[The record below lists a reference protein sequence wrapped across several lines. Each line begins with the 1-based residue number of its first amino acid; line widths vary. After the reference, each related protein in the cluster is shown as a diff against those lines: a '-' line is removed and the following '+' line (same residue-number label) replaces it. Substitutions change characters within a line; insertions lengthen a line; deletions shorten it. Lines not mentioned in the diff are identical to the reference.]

1 MRELDDAA
9 LELRLRGVLK
19 EHLQALP
26 LDLTSGDL
34 DQRRKARGVAPRLGR
49 GRGMT
54 SLAAALGVAFAAV
67 VGGTLLMASV
77 IAPATLDDVPPGH
90 AENSPGHADNSQGHV
105 DDNVALDYAVGH
117 LSERYLSMD
126 GIWLDQQLREAL
138 PNVEFS
144 IDGSP
149 AQPAY
154 GGVVE
159 GHVTAVA
166 EGASYRD
173 EIGTDGARSA
183 ELPFDSP
190 DATWRMIVL
199 TIDVENDFDPTTEAP
214 ENVRLGVTFDGG
226 ADAKTMLS
234 AFEGQHVLAVLD
246 TPGPLSPDDTLRTAG
261 RSGALLGFVADD
273 GSISMP
279 LLGEG
284 EHDYLNGL
292 ATIEAVIAESE
303 KPKSVINVTFDGGY
317 HRGG

>member
-1 MRELDDAA
+1 MREFDDAA

-19 EHLQALP
+19 EHLEGLP
-26 LDLTSGDL
+26 LDLTVGDL
-34 DQRRKARGVAPRLGR
+34 DRRRAAGGVARRVGR
-49 GRGMT
+49 RRGMT
-54 SLAAALGVAFAAV
+54 LLAAALGVAYAAV
-67 VGGTLLMASV
+67 VGSTLLMANLLV
-77 IAPATLDDVPPGH
+77 PATLDDDPPAH
-90 AENSPGHADNSQGHV
+90 ANDSPGHV

-117 LSERYLSMD
+117 LSERYLSTD

-214 ENVRLGVTFDGG
+214 ESVRLGVTFDGG

-246 TPGPLSPDDTLRTAG
+246 RPGAFLPDQTLRTAG
-261 RSGALLGFVADD
+261 RSGALLGVVAED

-279 LLGEG
+279 LLGED
-284 EHDYLNGL
+284 ERDYLNGL
-292 ATIEAVIAESE
+292 TTLEALIAESE
-303 KPKSVINVTFDGGY
+303 KPKSVISVTFDGGY
-317 HRGG
+317 RRGE